1 MKKYR
6 KHLLFSSEKIKNRV
20 CSLGR
25 ELSKVYKG
33 KNPLVISV
41 LKGSVVFLSDLIRNF
56 DFDFELD
63 FVHAQSYS
71 AMLRGKLKVAGSL
84 SCVVKNR
91 RVLIVEDIADS
102 GRTLEAIILS
112 LKKQGAK
119 DVKSCVLLDKPSV
132 RKTQVV
138 PNYIGF
144 SVQNYFVV
152 GYGLDYNG
160 KFRGLPSIY
169 RLKSDRQIKEGKK

>member
-20 CSLGR
+20 TKLGR

-41 LKGSVVFLSDLIRNF
+41 LKGSVVFLSDLIRSFN
-56 DFDFELD
+56 FDFELD

-71 AMLRGKLKVAGSL
+71 AMHRGKLKVANKI
-84 SCVVKNR
+84 SCSVKGRN
-91 RVLIVEDIADS
+91 VLVIEDIADS
-102 GRTLEAIILS
+102 GITLETIMVS

-132 RKTQVV
+132 RKNQMV

-144 SVQNYFVV
+144 EVPNCFVV
-152 GYGLDYNG
+152 GYGLDFNG

-169 RLKSDRQIKEGKK
+169 CLR

>member
-1 MKKYR
+1 MKDYR
-6 KHLLFSSEKIKNRV
+6 KHLLFSSHKIKNKV
-20 CSLGR
+20 TKLGR
-25 ELSKVYKG
+25 ELSKAYKG

-41 LKGSVVFLSDLIRNF
+41 LKGSVVFLSDLIRSF
-56 DFDFELD
+56 KFDFELD

-71 AMLRGKLKVAGSL
+71 AMKRGKLKVVSKL
-84 SCVVKNR
+84 SCAVKGR
-91 RVLIVEDIADS
+91 SVLVVEDIADS
-102 GRTLEAIILS
+102 GLTLEAIMVS

-132 RKTQVV
+132 RKNQLI

-144 SVQNYFVV
+144 EVPNYFVV

-169 RLKSDRQIKEGKK
+169 YLDKR

>member
-20 CSLGR
+20 CSLGC

-41 LKGSVVFLSDLIRNF
+41 LKGSVVFLSDLIRSF

-71 AMLRGKLKVAGSL
+71 AMHCGKLKIAGSI

-91 RVLIVEDIADS
+91 RVLIVEDIIDS

-119 DVKSCVLLDKPSV
+119 DIKNCVLLDKPSV
-132 RKTQVV
+132 RKTQVI

-144 SVQNYFVV
+144 MVPNYFVV

-169 RLKSDRQIKEGKK
+169 YLDKQIRKVKK